1 MNAIEIAN
9 EALPRAAAALTG
21 EGKAY
26 GFAFDS
32 PQWKV
37 DGGGILRPELVAAE
51 IINAA
56 LAAMPETAPW
66 DADHKERWA
75 EWLEATAILEK
86 FATEN
91 KIEKHTNL

>member
-9 EALPRAAAALTG
+9 EAMPRAAAALTG

-26 GFAFDS
+26 GFTFDS

-51 IINAA
+51 IINGA

-75 EWLEATAILEK
+75 EWLEATALLEK
-86 FATEN
+86 FAEEN
-91 KIEKHTNL
+91 KIKQYTDL

>member
-26 GFAFDS
+26 GFTFDS

-51 IINAA
+51 IINSA

-75 EWLEATAILEK
+75 EWLEATARLEK
-86 FATEN
+86 FAEEN
-91 KIEKHTNL
+91 KIKQYTDL